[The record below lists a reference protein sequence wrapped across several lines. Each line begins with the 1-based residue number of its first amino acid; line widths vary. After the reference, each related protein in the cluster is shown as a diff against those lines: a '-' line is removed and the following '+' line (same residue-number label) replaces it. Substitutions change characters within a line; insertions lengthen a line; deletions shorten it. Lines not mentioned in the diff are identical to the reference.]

1 VAVNLGGEAAPFF
14 QLACGGF
21 YFGCAGVGIPVPV
34 TVPDMG
40 TSIAS
45 VTCNGTTLTL
55 SGTTPAEA
63 GGNRCSGGTNHHNA
77 CTANADCPGGACKF
91 LRCTN
96 PGCLFGPPL
105 PIPAS
110 AHNAA
115 AISTCVIN
123 TVSQNASGTA
133 DCGTGTTTSYS
144 IPLSSAV
151 FLTSDLMLMRCSGG
165 SNPGG
170 DCTGGGGCG
179 TVAAGACPGGTCAND
194 TGRCTTDGSACCA
207 DTDCTAGGTCET
219 GACAGGANAGRGCI
233 TDADCPSSSCKT
245 FIQPCPICNATTNVC
260 NGGPNRGLTCTPGDS
275 IPNGDYPTSHDC
287 PPPPPNFIGAPPIAL
302 VLDSGTIS
310 RTAVDLSDQVHVF
323 CGFCKNGVAGFART
337 CNGSP
342 TGALCSCA
350 IGTPCTACSGAP
362 CLAVS
367 CASNADCTPLATRGF
382 GSCGQRTPGAFTA
395 NDLAR
400 TIVEQGAAAG
410 PLTTGGAAAPE
421 TLVSIFCIQPTFNAL
436 VDAGYDL
443 PGPGAVALSGTTQ
456 LQ

>member
-1 VAVNLGGEAAPFF
+1 
-14 QLACGGF
+14 
-21 YFGCAGVGIPVPV
+21 VPV

-170 DCTGGGGCG
+170 D
-179 TVAAGACPGGTCAND
+179 
-194 TGRCTTDGSACCA
+194 
-207 DTDCTAGGTCET
+207 
-219 GACAGGANAGRGCI
+219 
-233 TDADCPSSSCKT
+233 
-245 FIQPCPICNATTNVC
+245 
-260 NGGPNRGLTCTPGDS
+260 
-275 IPNGDYPTSHDC
+275 YPTSHDC

-310 RTAVDLSDQVHVF
+310 RTAVDLSDQVNVF

-350 IGTPCTACSGAP
+350 IGTPCAACSGAP
-362 CLAVS
+362 
-367 CASNADCTPLATRGF
+367 
-382 GSCGQRTPGAFTA
+382 
-395 NDLAR
+395 
-400 TIVEQGAAAG
+400 
-410 PLTTGGAAAPE
+410 
-421 TLVSIFCIQPTFNAL
+421 
-436 VDAGYDL
+436 
-443 PGPGAVALSGTTQ
+443 
-456 LQ
+456 